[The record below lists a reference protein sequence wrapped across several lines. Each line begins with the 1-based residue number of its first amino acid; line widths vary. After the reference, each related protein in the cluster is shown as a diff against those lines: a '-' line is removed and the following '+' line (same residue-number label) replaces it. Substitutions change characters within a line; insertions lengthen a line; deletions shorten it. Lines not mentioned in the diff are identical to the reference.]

1 MTFFVLLCQVPYHQS
16 WLRMLQSLIKSIT
29 VYLLWAAQDT
39 GDSEF
44 VAEQQRFARLQKLY
58 EARYATENGLL
69 LPMH

>member
-1 MTFFVLLCQVPYHQS
+1 
-16 WLRMLQSLIKSIT
+16 MLQSLIKSIT